1 MSRSPLARQFRRVAG
16 ISAAAVL
23 AVSLQGCGPTKN
35 ADPTPQIAAGSDTE
49 VAPSGEAPL
58 AVERNAFPAYVKHKW
73 ATTIVEQ
80 EPKRIVALGTRDHD
94 MLISLGVTPIAI
106 RNAFGKAHPYSD
118 WPWVPDSVSESDY
131 EYLSAGLQEPKT
143 GKIAPPVDGP
153 IEANGAPEAAV
164 TPHLHQVFDWE
175 HIASLKPDLI
185 VGTFSGVTKEDYD
198 KLVKIAPTITGVS
211 ADSRDYFSSWQEEM
225 LALGKAV
232 GRPKAAAKQIEDT
245 EALFNDVRESHPE
258 FKGASVAVVA
268 PSGNGKV
275 RVINPYAPMARFFT
289 SLRMNFPN
297 VVDSLM
303 NGPKNIY
310 GVEMDSG
317 SLPLL
322 SGVDVLVW
330 IVGSEGSAQLDK
342 IKNSGYYQSMSVV
355 KRGGAIYLDGQTAE
369 ALYFSSPMSI
379 PWAMDQLKPRLFK
392 ALEAK
397 ARRDAQREADA
408 NAAAERADENGDFT
422 FQFGT
427 PPPSP
432 DPADGVDG
440 NGGTEPTAS
449 PEPTPT
455 SSGTPAPEDAQ
466 VLEPGLSQYI
476 TRGGVTR

>member
-1 MSRSPLARQFRRVAG
+1 
-16 ISAAAVL
+16 
-23 AVSLQGCGPTKN
+23 
-35 ADPTPQIAAGSDTE
+35 
-49 VAPSGEAPL
+49 
-58 AVERNAFPAYVKHKW
+58 
-73 ATTIVEQ
+73 
-80 EPKRIVALGTRDHD
+80 
-94 MLISLGVTPIAI
+94 
-106 RNAFGKAHPYSD
+106 
-118 WPWVPDSVSESDY
+118 
-131 EYLSAGLQEPKT
+131 
-143 GKIAPPVDGP
+143 VDGP

-175 HIASLKPDLI
+175 HIAALKPDLI

-232 GRPKAAAKQIEDT
+232 GRPKAAAKQIDAT
-245 EALFNDVRESHPE
+245 EALFNEVRESHPE

-268 PSGNGKV
+268 PSGNGKI

-289 SLRMNFPN
+289 SFRMNFPR

-303 NGPKNIY
+303 DGPKNIY

-392 ALEAK
+392 ALQPK
-397 ARRDAQREADA
+397 AQRDAQREADA
-408 NAAAERADENGDFT
+408 NAAAGRADENGDFT
-422 FQFGT
+422 FEFGT
-427 PPPSP
+427 PPPEP
-432 DPADGVDG
+432 DPADGAGG
-440 NGGTEPTAS
+440 NGYPTAS
-449 PEPTPT
+449 PVAT
-455 SSGTPAPEDAQ
+455 STSNPSASGSPSPQEARI
-466 VLEPGLSQYI
+466 LEPGLQ
-476 TRGGVTR
+476 